1 MAAEEAV
8 RGRLHWLA
16 AEEAAIIARG
26 DPFARMH
33 S

>member
-1 MAAEEAV
+1 MADEDVV
-8 RGRLHWLA
+8 RDRLRRLA

-26 DPFARMH
+26 DAVPRMH